1 MLDLISIGDI
11 KLDTFVV
18 LQKASLQCSLKLPE
32 CLLCLEYGKK
42 IPVEAIDSQIA
53 GSAPNVAV
61 GISRMGRRAAVVSVM
76 GNDGTHTLALQ
87 RMKEEKVD
95 AQYIHVAK
103 GKRSSFS
110 VVMNYKGD
118 KTILAAHEPYE
129 YALPKLAPTKWVYVS
144 ELGTGYVALY
154 KALIKY
160 VRADHVHLGMNPGA
174 VQIEERKSVL
184 YELMKR
190 TTLLFLNVEEART
203 LTRLPGSATIPQI
216 VTAAWRL
223 NRKIAVVTN
232 GKQGAYGCD
241 GKKMWFVP
249 IFPGKFVE
257 ATGAGDSFA
266 TGVLG
271 ATMAGLPLTTALCW
285 GAVNSAS
292 VIGAVGPQK
301 GLLSATEIKKR
312 LKAHP
317 SFKIK
322 EI

>member
-1 MLDLISIGDI
+1 MLDLIAIGDV

-18 LQKASLQCSLKLPE
+18 LHEASLQCQIKLPE

-61 GISRMGRRAAVVSVM
+61 GISRLGHRTAVVSVM
-76 GNDGTHTLALQ
+76 GNDGTYKLALE
-87 RMKEEKVD
+87 RLAEEKVGS
-95 AQYIHVAK
+95 QYIKVAP

-110 VVMNYKGD
+110 VVMNYKGE
-118 KTILAAHEPYE
+118 KTILAAHEPYV
-129 YALPKLAPTKWVYVS
+129 YKLPKLAPTKWIYMC
-144 ELGTGYVALY
+144 ELGTGYVSLY
-154 KALIKY
+154 KELIKC
-160 VRADHVHLGMNPGA
+160 VRADHVHLAMNPGA
-174 VQIEERKSVL
+174 VQIEERKPVL
-184 YELMKR
+184 YDLMKR
-190 TTLLFLNVEEART
+190 TTILFLNVEEART
-203 LTRLPGSATIPQI
+203 LTKLPGDAKIPQI

-232 GKQGAYGCD
+232 GKGGAYGCD
-241 GKKMWFVP
+241 GKTMWFVP
-249 IFPGKFVE
+249 IFPGKLIE

-271 ATMAGLPLTTALCW
+271 ATMTGLPLKEALRW

-292 VIGAVGPQK
+292 VISTVGPQK
-301 GLLSATEIKKR
+301 GLLSVKEIQRR
-312 LKAHP
+312 LHAHP
-317 SFKIK
+317 AFKAK